1 MLHVIKK
8 NIVCSLPVAMLMLG
22 MTTAKADIVST
33 IEAAASGTTVNCSG
47 TYSGLSTCNVPSGVT
62 VKGPAT
68 FIFKSSSSTGINI
81 ASGKSGVTIQSITV
95 EGAYHGIEVDGSS
108 NHITSCVATKNWNTG
123 IQCENSGSSSN
134 TISGCTSYNNADTS
148 GGNADGFG
156 VKQSTGAN
164 ITVSNCTAYGNS
176 DDGFD
181 FEKSKNPVT
190 CSNCLSYTEGSAV
203 GGTGGTRK
211 GNGCGFKM
219 GIKGDS
225 VKHIMNSDVAHN
237 NTGGDT
243 ASGFDTNDNSGGVHL
258 TSCHSYSN
266 KNTDRL
272 QNCTLTNCTMET

>member
-1 MLHVIKK
+1 MLHPIRK
-8 NIVCSLPVAMLMLG
+8 NIVCTLPIAMLMLG
-22 MTTAKADIVST
+22 MTTVKADIVST
-33 IEAAASGTTVNCSG
+33 IEAAKSGTTVTVSG
-47 TYSGLSTCNVPSGVT
+47 TYSGLGECKVPSGVT

-68 FIFKSSSSTGINI
+68 FIFK
-81 ASGKSGVTIQSITV
+81 ASGTDGFDIPSGNSGVTLQSITV

-134 TISGCTSYNNADTS
+134 TISGCTSYNNADTG

-156 VKQSTGAN
+156 IKQSTGSG
-164 ITVSNCTAYGNS
+164 ITVSNCTAYENS
-176 DDGFD
+176 DDGYD

-190 CSNCLSYTEGSAV
+190 CSNCLSYTEGKA
-203 GGTGGTRK
+203 TGGQT

-225 VKHIMNSDVAHN
+225 VKHVMNSDVAHN
-237 NTGGDT
+237 NTAGNT
-243 ASGFDTNDNSGGVHL
+243 ASGFDTNDNSGGCHL

-272 QNCTLTNCTMET
+272 QNCTLTSCTMET